1 MSLDKSSLP
10 SVWYVYITEITSCG
24 KHDNLHNW
32 AMGDI
37 TSPKQRTSGII
48 SVVVKRATHKLDLD
62 VLDPLWDDIY
72 ADQY

>member
-24 KHDNLHNW
+24 KRDNLDNW

-37 TSPKQRTSGII
+37 TSPKYREQ
-48 SVVVKRATHKLDLD
+48 A
-62 VLDPLWDDIY
+62 
-72 ADQY
+72 A